1 MHSDERIEDLANEL
15 GIDSG
20 TSSNSADRMRK
31 VAEAVG
37 MNDFNSLHDVD
48 KLEEKLKEQ
57 AREKRTNED
66 LKRREDLRNNTGSVK
81 RNSGRNAYL
90 NKLNNKNYYK
100 NQSDELKNRLENA
113 KKERQMSNKRNA
125 DGTFSDKTREEKKE
139 DKKNLADAKKD
150 LRNNKINNMK
160 SKAFAATHPIEAQKM
175 KLKGAWK
182 KLPLKVKLIIIG
194 IGISFISSAIFI
206 VVLFAPLIQ
215 LGIVRSDTSGSSS
228 NSSLSNYTQTSSNIS
243 YWWPIGSSETRTE
256 NGVTYADGEP
266 VGYAVK
272 SEFGTRNDPYTGNK
286 ASHSGL
292 DIAPLSGDYGTVNV
306 IAAKSGTVIRVNND
320 PTCESNSLNESCNGS
335 GYGNYVEIEHQDGNT
350 TLYGHMHKNTITV
363 SVGDIVDQ
371 GQVIGKVGS
380 SGRSTGM
387 HLHFEVRENSIAV
400 NPLNYISENNER
412 PSATSNNVL
421 MGSDSKQTICLTLKD
436 NGYSNEAVAG
446 LMGNMEAESGFR
458 PNAVNELGCVGIVQ
472 WCFSLANEL
481 KTTYGDSWSNI
492 DSQLDFLLH
501 ELNNDFPS
509 VNSYLHGNHT
519 AEEHAYYFCMNFE
532 RPGASHCNNGKRQNF
547 AKNNYEYIKN
557 NCQ

>member
-1 MHSDERIEDLANEL
+1 MNNNQDNEEQTNNISENNSNIENNNIVVDDNNVIDEQKGNSNKKGMINLALRKMPLKWKIILITVIL
-15 GIDSG
+15 GILL
-20 TSSNSADRMRK
+20 SA
-31 VAEAVG
+31 V
-37 MNDFNSLHDVD
+37 F
-48 KLEEKLKEQ
+48 
-57 AREKRTNED
+57 
-66 LKRREDLRNNTGSVK
+66 
-81 RNSGRNAYL
+81 
-90 NKLNNKNYYK
+90 
-100 NQSDELKNRLENA
+100 
-113 KKERQMSNKRNA
+113 
-125 DGTFSDKTREEKKE
+125 
-139 DKKNLADAKKD
+139 
-150 LRNNKINNMK
+150 
-160 SKAFAATHPIEAQKM
+160 
-175 KLKGAWK
+175 
-182 KLPLKVKLIIIG
+182 IIIL
-194 IGISFISSAIFI
+194 I
-206 VVLFAPLIQ
+206 APLMELDIIEKIST
-215 LGIVRSDTSGSSS
+215 GNNR
-228 NSSLSNYTQTSSNIS
+228 SSLSNYSQTSSNIS

-266 VGYAVK
+266 VGYSIT
-272 SEFGTRNDPYTGNK
+272 SEFGIRNDPYAGNK

>member
-1 MHSDERIEDLANEL
+1 MNNNQDNEEQTNNISENNSNIENNNIVVDDNNVIDEQK
-15 GIDSG
+15 
-20 TSSNSADRMRK
+20 SNSNK
-31 VAEAVG
+31 KG
-37 MNDFNSLHDVD
+37 MV
-48 KLEEKLKEQ
+48 
-57 AREKRTNED
+57 
-66 LKRREDLRNNTGSVK
+66 
-81 RNSGRNAYL
+81 
-90 NKLNNKNYYK
+90 
-100 NQSDELKNRLENA
+100 
-113 KKERQMSNKRNA
+113 
-125 DGTFSDKTREEKKE
+125 
-139 DKKNLADAKKD
+139 NLA
-150 LRNNKINNMK
+150 LR
-160 SKAFAATHPIEAQKM
+160 KM
-175 KLKGAWK
+175 
-182 KLPLKVKLIIIG
+182 PLKWKIILITVILGVLLSAVFIIIL
-194 IGISFISSAIFI
+194 I
-206 VVLFAPLIQ
+206 APLMELDIIEKIST
-215 LGIVRSDTSGSSS
+215 GNNR
-228 NSSLSNYTQTSSNIS
+228 SSLSNYSQTSSNIS

-446 LMGNMEAESGFR
+446 LMGNMEAESQFR

>member
-1 MHSDERIEDLANEL
+1 MNNNQDNEEQANNISENNSNIENNNIVVDDNNVIDEQKSNSNKKGIINLALRKMPLKWKIILITVIL
-15 GIDSG
+15 GILL
-20 TSSNSADRMRK
+20 SA
-31 VAEAVG
+31 V
-37 MNDFNSLHDVD
+37 F
-48 KLEEKLKEQ
+48 
-57 AREKRTNED
+57 
-66 LKRREDLRNNTGSVK
+66 
-81 RNSGRNAYL
+81 
-90 NKLNNKNYYK
+90 
-100 NQSDELKNRLENA
+100 
-113 KKERQMSNKRNA
+113 
-125 DGTFSDKTREEKKE
+125 
-139 DKKNLADAKKD
+139 
-150 LRNNKINNMK
+150 
-160 SKAFAATHPIEAQKM
+160 
-175 KLKGAWK
+175 
-182 KLPLKVKLIIIG
+182 IIIL
-194 IGISFISSAIFI
+194 I
-206 VVLFAPLIQ
+206 APLMELDIIEKIST
-215 LGIVRSDTSGSSS
+215 GNNR
-228 NSSLSNYTQTSSNIS
+228 SSLSNYSQTSSNIS

-266 VGYAVK
+266 VGYVVT
-272 SEFGTRNDPYTGNK
+272 SEFGIRNDPYAGNK

>member
-1 MHSDERIEDLANEL
+1 MNNNQDNEEQTNNISENNSNIENNNIVVDDNNVIDEQKSNSNKKGIINLALKKMPLKWKIILIIVIL
-15 GIDSG
+15 GILL
-20 TSSNSADRMRK
+20 SA
-31 VAEAVG
+31 V
-37 MNDFNSLHDVD
+37 F
-48 KLEEKLKEQ
+48 
-57 AREKRTNED
+57 
-66 LKRREDLRNNTGSVK
+66 
-81 RNSGRNAYL
+81 
-90 NKLNNKNYYK
+90 
-100 NQSDELKNRLENA
+100 
-113 KKERQMSNKRNA
+113 
-125 DGTFSDKTREEKKE
+125 
-139 DKKNLADAKKD
+139 
-150 LRNNKINNMK
+150 
-160 SKAFAATHPIEAQKM
+160 
-175 KLKGAWK
+175 
-182 KLPLKVKLIIIG
+182 IIIL
-194 IGISFISSAIFI
+194 I
-206 VVLFAPLIQ
+206 APLMELDIIEKIST
-215 LGIVRSDTSGSSS
+215 GNNR
-228 NSSLSNYTQTSSNIS
+228 SSLSNYSQTSSNIS
-243 YWWPIGSSETRTE
+243 YWWPICSSETRTE

>member
-1 MHSDERIEDLANEL
+1 MNNNQDNEEQTNNISENNSNIENNNIVVDDNNVIDEQKSNSNKKGMVNLALRKMPLKWKIILITVIL
-15 GIDSG
+15 GILL
-20 TSSNSADRMRK
+20 SA
-31 VAEAVG
+31 V
-37 MNDFNSLHDVD
+37 F
-48 KLEEKLKEQ
+48 
-57 AREKRTNED
+57 
-66 LKRREDLRNNTGSVK
+66 
-81 RNSGRNAYL
+81 
-90 NKLNNKNYYK
+90 
-100 NQSDELKNRLENA
+100 
-113 KKERQMSNKRNA
+113 
-125 DGTFSDKTREEKKE
+125 
-139 DKKNLADAKKD
+139 
-150 LRNNKINNMK
+150 
-160 SKAFAATHPIEAQKM
+160 
-175 KLKGAWK
+175 
-182 KLPLKVKLIIIG
+182 IIIL
-194 IGISFISSAIFI
+194 I
-206 VVLFAPLIQ
+206 APLMELDIIEKIST
-215 LGIVRSDTSGSSS
+215 GNNR
-228 NSSLSNYTQTSSNIS
+228 SSLSNYSQTSSNIS

-458 PNAVNELGCVGIVQ
+458 PNTVNELGCVGIVQ

>member
-1 MHSDERIEDLANEL
+1 MNNNQDNEEQANNISENNSNIENNNIVVDDNNVIDEQKSNSNKKGIINLALRKMPLKWKIILITVIL
-15 GIDSG
+15 GILL
-20 TSSNSADRMRK
+20 SA
-31 VAEAVG
+31 V
-37 MNDFNSLHDVD
+37 F
-48 KLEEKLKEQ
+48 
-57 AREKRTNED
+57 
-66 LKRREDLRNNTGSVK
+66 
-81 RNSGRNAYL
+81 
-90 NKLNNKNYYK
+90 
-100 NQSDELKNRLENA
+100 
-113 KKERQMSNKRNA
+113 
-125 DGTFSDKTREEKKE
+125 
-139 DKKNLADAKKD
+139 
-150 LRNNKINNMK
+150 
-160 SKAFAATHPIEAQKM
+160 
-175 KLKGAWK
+175 
-182 KLPLKVKLIIIG
+182 IIIL
-194 IGISFISSAIFI
+194 I
-206 VVLFAPLIQ
+206 APLMELDIIEKIST
-215 LGIVRSDTSGSSS
+215 GNNR
-228 NSSLSNYTQTSSNIS
+228 SSLSNYSQTSSNIS

-266 VGYAVK
+266 VGYVVT
-272 SEFGTRNDPYTGNK
+272 SEFGIRNDPYAGNK

-292 DIAPLSGDYGTVNV
+292 DIAPLSGDYGTINV

>member
-1 MHSDERIEDLANEL
+1 MNNNQDNEEQANNISENNSNIENNNIVVDDNNVIDEQKSNSNKKGIINLALRKMPLKWKIILITVIL
-15 GIDSG
+15 GILL
-20 TSSNSADRMRK
+20 SA
-31 VAEAVG
+31 V
-37 MNDFNSLHDVD
+37 F
-48 KLEEKLKEQ
+48 
-57 AREKRTNED
+57 
-66 LKRREDLRNNTGSVK
+66 
-81 RNSGRNAYL
+81 
-90 NKLNNKNYYK
+90 
-100 NQSDELKNRLENA
+100 
-113 KKERQMSNKRNA
+113 
-125 DGTFSDKTREEKKE
+125 
-139 DKKNLADAKKD
+139 
-150 LRNNKINNMK
+150 
-160 SKAFAATHPIEAQKM
+160 
-175 KLKGAWK
+175 
-182 KLPLKVKLIIIG
+182 IIIL
-194 IGISFISSAIFI
+194 I
-206 VVLFAPLIQ
+206 APLMELDIIEKIST
-215 LGIVRSDTSGSSS
+215 GNNR
-228 NSSLSNYTQTSSNIS
+228 SSLSNYSQTSSNIS

-266 VGYAVK
+266 VGYVVT
-272 SEFGTRNDPYTGNK
+272 SEFGIRNDPYAGNK

-519 AEEHAYYFCMNFE
+519 FEEHTYYFCMNFE
-532 RPGASHCNNGKRQNF
+532 RPGVAHCTDGVRRNF

>member
-1 MHSDERIEDLANEL
+1 MNNNQDNEEQANNISENNSNIENNNIVVDDNNVIDEQKSNSNKKGIINLALRKMPLKWKIILITVIL
-15 GIDSG
+15 GILL
-20 TSSNSADRMRK
+20 SA
-31 VAEAVG
+31 V
-37 MNDFNSLHDVD
+37 F
-48 KLEEKLKEQ
+48 
-57 AREKRTNED
+57 
-66 LKRREDLRNNTGSVK
+66 
-81 RNSGRNAYL
+81 
-90 NKLNNKNYYK
+90 
-100 NQSDELKNRLENA
+100 
-113 KKERQMSNKRNA
+113 
-125 DGTFSDKTREEKKE
+125 
-139 DKKNLADAKKD
+139 
-150 LRNNKINNMK
+150 
-160 SKAFAATHPIEAQKM
+160 
-175 KLKGAWK
+175 
-182 KLPLKVKLIIIG
+182 IIIL
-194 IGISFISSAIFI
+194 I
-206 VVLFAPLIQ
+206 APLMELDIIEKIST
-215 LGIVRSDTSGSSS
+215 GNNR
-228 NSSLSNYTQTSSNIS
+228 SSLSNYSQTSSNIS

-266 VGYAVK
+266 VGYVIT
-272 SEFGTRNDPYTGNK
+272 SEFGIRNDPYAGNK

-519 AEEHAYYFCMNFE
+519 FEEHTYYFCMNFE
-532 RPGASHCNNGKRQNF
+532 RPGVAHCTDGVRRNF

>member
-1 MHSDERIEDLANEL
+1 MNNNQDNEEQTNNISENNSNIENNNIVVDDNNVIDEQKSNSNKKGMVNLALRKMPLKWKIILIIVIL
-15 GIDSG
+15 GILL
-20 TSSNSADRMRK
+20 SA
-31 VAEAVG
+31 V
-37 MNDFNSLHDVD
+37 F
-48 KLEEKLKEQ
+48 
-57 AREKRTNED
+57 
-66 LKRREDLRNNTGSVK
+66 
-81 RNSGRNAYL
+81 
-90 NKLNNKNYYK
+90 
-100 NQSDELKNRLENA
+100 
-113 KKERQMSNKRNA
+113 
-125 DGTFSDKTREEKKE
+125 
-139 DKKNLADAKKD
+139 
-150 LRNNKINNMK
+150 
-160 SKAFAATHPIEAQKM
+160 
-175 KLKGAWK
+175 
-182 KLPLKVKLIIIG
+182 IIIL
-194 IGISFISSAIFI
+194 I
-206 VVLFAPLIQ
+206 APLMELDIIEKIST
-215 LGIVRSDTSGSSS
+215 GNNR
-228 NSSLSNYTQTSSNIS
+228 SSLSNYSQTSSNIS

-266 VGYAVK
+266 VGYVVT
-272 SEFGTRNDPYTGNK
+272 SEFGIRNDPYAGNK

>member
-1 MHSDERIEDLANEL
+1 MNNNQDNEELVENRLNKVGNASKTAGTVTSTAGKTARLAGTAGKYGGKAVNYAGKGISKAGNGMLNAGKSLSSTGYGAIAGVPLAALGAATTAAGKTAEIAGKATEKVGETVDESGKA
-15 GIDSG
+15 IDTAG
-20 TSSNSADRMRK
+20 KKMRK
-31 VAEAVG
+31 
-37 MNDFNSLHDVD
+37 F
-48 KLEEKLKEQ
+48 
-57 AREKRTNED
+57 
-66 LKRREDLRNNTGSVK
+66 GS
-81 RNSGRNAYL
+81 
-90 NKLNNKNYYK
+90 
-100 NQSDELKNRLENA
+100 DT
-113 KKERQMSNKRNA
+113 KK
-125 DGTFSDKTREEKKE
+125 GV
-139 DKKNLADAKKD
+139 KNLKDRKDEFKIGNLSPKK
-150 LRNNKINNMK
+150 
-160 SKAFAATHPIEAQKM
+160 
-175 KLKGAWK
+175 K
-182 KLPLKVKLIIIG
+182 KLTIILVLIG
-194 IGISFISSAIFI
+194 ICICLMSSAIFI
-206 VVLFAPLIQ
+206 VVLFTPLIQ

-228 NSSLSNYTQTSSNIS
+228 NSSLSNYSQTSSNIS

-266 VGYAVK
+266 VGYSIT
-272 SEFGTRNDPYTGNK
+272 SEFGIRNDPYAGNK

-400 NPLNYISENNER
+400 DPLNYISENNER

-436 NGYSNEAVAG
+436 NGYSDEAVAG

>member
-1 MHSDERIEDLANEL
+1 MNNNQDNEEQTNNISENNSNIENNNIVVDDNNVIDEQKSNSNKKGIINLALKKMPLKWKIILIIVIL
-15 GIDSG
+15 GILL
-20 TSSNSADRMRK
+20 SA
-31 VAEAVG
+31 V
-37 MNDFNSLHDVD
+37 F
-48 KLEEKLKEQ
+48 
-57 AREKRTNED
+57 
-66 LKRREDLRNNTGSVK
+66 
-81 RNSGRNAYL
+81 
-90 NKLNNKNYYK
+90 
-100 NQSDELKNRLENA
+100 
-113 KKERQMSNKRNA
+113 
-125 DGTFSDKTREEKKE
+125 
-139 DKKNLADAKKD
+139 
-150 LRNNKINNMK
+150 
-160 SKAFAATHPIEAQKM
+160 
-175 KLKGAWK
+175 
-182 KLPLKVKLIIIG
+182 IIIL
-194 IGISFISSAIFI
+194 I
-206 VVLFAPLIQ
+206 APLMELDIIEKIST
-215 LGIVRSDTSGSSS
+215 GNNR
-228 NSSLSNYTQTSSNIS
+228 SSLSNYSQTSSNIS

-380 SGRSTGM
+380 SVRSTGM

-557 NCQ
+557 NRQ

>member
-1 MHSDERIEDLANEL
+1 MNNNQDNEEQTNNISENNSNIENNNIVVDDNNVIDEQKSNSNKKGMVNLALRKMPLKWKIILITVIL
-15 GIDSG
+15 GILL
-20 TSSNSADRMRK
+20 SA
-31 VAEAVG
+31 V
-37 MNDFNSLHDVD
+37 F
-48 KLEEKLKEQ
+48 
-57 AREKRTNED
+57 
-66 LKRREDLRNNTGSVK
+66 
-81 RNSGRNAYL
+81 
-90 NKLNNKNYYK
+90 
-100 NQSDELKNRLENA
+100 
-113 KKERQMSNKRNA
+113 
-125 DGTFSDKTREEKKE
+125 
-139 DKKNLADAKKD
+139 
-150 LRNNKINNMK
+150 
-160 SKAFAATHPIEAQKM
+160 
-175 KLKGAWK
+175 
-182 KLPLKVKLIIIG
+182 IIIL
-194 IGISFISSAIFI
+194 I
-206 VVLFAPLIQ
+206 APLMELDIIEKIST
-215 LGIVRSDTSGSSS
+215 GNNR
-228 NSSLSNYTQTSSNIS
+228 SSLSNYSQTSSNIS

-387 HLHFEVRENSIAV
+387 HLHFEMRENSIAV

>member
-1 MHSDERIEDLANEL
+1 MNNNQDNEEQTNNISENNSNIENNNIVVDDNNVIDEQKSNSNKKGIINLALRKMPLKWKIILITVIL
-15 GIDSG
+15 GILL
-20 TSSNSADRMRK
+20 SA
-31 VAEAVG
+31 V
-37 MNDFNSLHDVD
+37 F
-48 KLEEKLKEQ
+48 
-57 AREKRTNED
+57 
-66 LKRREDLRNNTGSVK
+66 
-81 RNSGRNAYL
+81 
-90 NKLNNKNYYK
+90 
-100 NQSDELKNRLENA
+100 
-113 KKERQMSNKRNA
+113 
-125 DGTFSDKTREEKKE
+125 
-139 DKKNLADAKKD
+139 
-150 LRNNKINNMK
+150 
-160 SKAFAATHPIEAQKM
+160 
-175 KLKGAWK
+175 
-182 KLPLKVKLIIIG
+182 IIIL
-194 IGISFISSAIFI
+194 I
-206 VVLFAPLIQ
+206 APLMELDIIEKIST
-215 LGIVRSDTSGSSS
+215 GNNR
-228 NSSLSNYTQTSSNIS
+228 SSLSNYSQTSSNIS

-266 VGYAVK
+266 VGYVVT
-272 SEFGTRNDPYTGNK
+272 SEFGIRNDPYAGNK

-436 NGYSNEAVAG
+436 NGYSDEAVAG

>member
-1 MHSDERIEDLANEL
+1 MNNNQDNEEQTNNISENNSNIENNNIVVDDNNVIDEQKSNSNKKGIINLALKKMPLKWKIILIIVIL
-15 GIDSG
+15 GILL
-20 TSSNSADRMRK
+20 SA
-31 VAEAVG
+31 V
-37 MNDFNSLHDVD
+37 F
-48 KLEEKLKEQ
+48 
-57 AREKRTNED
+57 
-66 LKRREDLRNNTGSVK
+66 
-81 RNSGRNAYL
+81 
-90 NKLNNKNYYK
+90 
-100 NQSDELKNRLENA
+100 
-113 KKERQMSNKRNA
+113 
-125 DGTFSDKTREEKKE
+125 
-139 DKKNLADAKKD
+139 
-150 LRNNKINNMK
+150 
-160 SKAFAATHPIEAQKM
+160 
-175 KLKGAWK
+175 
-182 KLPLKVKLIIIG
+182 IIIL
-194 IGISFISSAIFI
+194 I
-206 VVLFAPLIQ
+206 APLMELDIIEKIST
-215 LGIVRSDTSGSSS
+215 GNNR
-228 NSSLSNYTQTSSNIS
+228 SSLSNYSQTSSNIS

>member
-1 MHSDERIEDLANEL
+1 M
-15 GIDSG
+15 
-20 TSSNSADRMRK
+20 
-31 VAEAVG
+31 
-37 MNDFNSLHDVD
+37 
-48 KLEEKLKEQ
+48 
-57 AREKRTNED
+57 
-66 LKRREDLRNNTGSVK
+66 
-81 RNSGRNAYL
+81 
-90 NKLNNKNYYK
+90 
-100 NQSDELKNRLENA
+100 
-113 KKERQMSNKRNA
+113 
-125 DGTFSDKTREEKKE
+125 
-139 DKKNLADAKKD
+139 
-150 LRNNKINNMK
+150 
-160 SKAFAATHPIEAQKM
+160 
-175 KLKGAWK
+175 
-182 KLPLKVKLIIIG
+182 
-194 IGISFISSAIFI
+194 
-206 VVLFAPLIQ
+206 
-215 LGIVRSDTSGSSS
+215 
-228 NSSLSNYTQTSSNIS
+228 
-243 YWWPIGSSETRTE
+243 
-256 NGVTYADGEP
+256 
-266 VGYAVK
+266 
-272 SEFGTRNDPYTGNK
+272 
-286 ASHSGL
+286 
-292 DIAPLSGDYGTVNV
+292 
-306 IAAKSGTVIRVNND
+306 
-320 PTCESNSLNESCNGS
+320 
-335 GYGNYVEIEHQDGNT
+335 EIEHQDGNT

-446 LMGNMEAESGFR
+446 LMGNMEAESQFR

-519 AEEHAYYFCMNFE
+519 FEEHTYYFCMNFE
-532 RPGASHCNNGKRQNF
+532 RPGVAHCTDGVRRNF

>member
-1 MHSDERIEDLANEL
+1 MNNNQDNEEQTNNISENNSNIENNNIVVDDNNVIDEQKGNSNKKGMINLALRKMPLKWKIILITVIL
-15 GIDSG
+15 GILL
-20 TSSNSADRMRK
+20 SA
-31 VAEAVG
+31 V
-37 MNDFNSLHDVD
+37 F
-48 KLEEKLKEQ
+48 
-57 AREKRTNED
+57 
-66 LKRREDLRNNTGSVK
+66 
-81 RNSGRNAYL
+81 
-90 NKLNNKNYYK
+90 
-100 NQSDELKNRLENA
+100 
-113 KKERQMSNKRNA
+113 
-125 DGTFSDKTREEKKE
+125 
-139 DKKNLADAKKD
+139 
-150 LRNNKINNMK
+150 
-160 SKAFAATHPIEAQKM
+160 
-175 KLKGAWK
+175 
-182 KLPLKVKLIIIG
+182 IIIL
-194 IGISFISSAIFI
+194 I
-206 VVLFAPLIQ
+206 APLMELDIIEKIST
-215 LGIVRSDTSGSSS
+215 GNNR
-228 NSSLSNYTQTSSNIS
+228 SSLSNYSQTSSNIS

-266 VGYAVK
+266 VGYSIT
-272 SEFGTRNDPYTGNK
+272 SEFGIRNDPYAGNK

-436 NGYSNEAVAG
+436 NGYSDEAVAG

>member
-1 MHSDERIEDLANEL
+1 MNNNQDNEEQTNNISENNSNIENNNIVVDDNNVIDEQKSNSNKKGMVNLALRKMPLKWKIILITVIL
-15 GIDSG
+15 GILL
-20 TSSNSADRMRK
+20 SA
-31 VAEAVG
+31 V
-37 MNDFNSLHDVD
+37 F
-48 KLEEKLKEQ
+48 
-57 AREKRTNED
+57 
-66 LKRREDLRNNTGSVK
+66 
-81 RNSGRNAYL
+81 
-90 NKLNNKNYYK
+90 
-100 NQSDELKNRLENA
+100 
-113 KKERQMSNKRNA
+113 
-125 DGTFSDKTREEKKE
+125 
-139 DKKNLADAKKD
+139 
-150 LRNNKINNMK
+150 
-160 SKAFAATHPIEAQKM
+160 
-175 KLKGAWK
+175 
-182 KLPLKVKLIIIG
+182 IIIL
-194 IGISFISSAIFI
+194 I
-206 VVLFAPLIQ
+206 APLMELDIIEKIST
-215 LGIVRSDTSGSSS
+215 GNNR
-228 NSSLSNYTQTSSNIS
+228 SSLSNYSQTSSNIS

>member
-1 MHSDERIEDLANEL
+1 MNNNQDNEEQTNNISENNSNIENNNIVVDDNNVIDEQKSNSNKKGIINLALRKMPLKWKIILITVIL
-15 GIDSG
+15 GILL
-20 TSSNSADRMRK
+20 SA
-31 VAEAVG
+31 V
-37 MNDFNSLHDVD
+37 F
-48 KLEEKLKEQ
+48 
-57 AREKRTNED
+57 
-66 LKRREDLRNNTGSVK
+66 
-81 RNSGRNAYL
+81 
-90 NKLNNKNYYK
+90 
-100 NQSDELKNRLENA
+100 
-113 KKERQMSNKRNA
+113 
-125 DGTFSDKTREEKKE
+125 
-139 DKKNLADAKKD
+139 
-150 LRNNKINNMK
+150 
-160 SKAFAATHPIEAQKM
+160 
-175 KLKGAWK
+175 
-182 KLPLKVKLIIIG
+182 IIIL
-194 IGISFISSAIFI
+194 I
-206 VVLFAPLIQ
+206 APLMELDIIEKIST
-215 LGIVRSDTSGSSS
+215 GNNR
-228 NSSLSNYTQTSSNIS
+228 SSLSNYSQTSSNIS

-266 VGYAVK
+266 VGYVVT
-272 SEFGTRNDPYTGNK
+272 SEFGIRNDPYAGNK

-446 LMGNMEAESGFR
+446 LMGNMEAESQFR

-519 AEEHAYYFCMNFE
+519 FEEHTYYFCMNFE
-532 RPGASHCNNGKRQNF
+532 RPGVAHCTDGVRRNF

>member
-1 MHSDERIEDLANEL
+1 MNNNQDNEEQTNNISENNSNIENNNIVVDDNNVIDEQKSNSNKKGIINLALRKMPLKWKIILITVIL
-15 GIDSG
+15 GILL
-20 TSSNSADRMRK
+20 SA
-31 VAEAVG
+31 V
-37 MNDFNSLHDVD
+37 F
-48 KLEEKLKEQ
+48 
-57 AREKRTNED
+57 
-66 LKRREDLRNNTGSVK
+66 
-81 RNSGRNAYL
+81 
-90 NKLNNKNYYK
+90 
-100 NQSDELKNRLENA
+100 
-113 KKERQMSNKRNA
+113 
-125 DGTFSDKTREEKKE
+125 
-139 DKKNLADAKKD
+139 
-150 LRNNKINNMK
+150 
-160 SKAFAATHPIEAQKM
+160 
-175 KLKGAWK
+175 
-182 KLPLKVKLIIIG
+182 IIIL
-194 IGISFISSAIFI
+194 I
-206 VVLFAPLIQ
+206 APLMELDIIEKIST
-215 LGIVRSDTSGSSS
+215 GNNR
-228 NSSLSNYTQTSSNIS
+228 SSLSNYSQTSSNIS

-266 VGYAVK
+266 VGYVVT
-272 SEFGTRNDPYTGNK
+272 SEFGIRNDPYAGNK

-436 NGYSNEAVAG
+436 NGYSDEAVAG

-519 AEEHAYYFCMNFE
+519 FEEHAYYFCMNFE
-532 RPGASHCNNGKRQNF
+532 RPGVAHCTDGVRRNF

>member
-1 MHSDERIEDLANEL
+1 MNNNQDNEEQTNNISENNSNIENNNIVVDDNNVIDEQKSNSNKKGIINLALRKMPLKWKIILITVIL
-15 GIDSG
+15 GILL
-20 TSSNSADRMRK
+20 SA
-31 VAEAVG
+31 V
-37 MNDFNSLHDVD
+37 F
-48 KLEEKLKEQ
+48 
-57 AREKRTNED
+57 
-66 LKRREDLRNNTGSVK
+66 
-81 RNSGRNAYL
+81 
-90 NKLNNKNYYK
+90 
-100 NQSDELKNRLENA
+100 
-113 KKERQMSNKRNA
+113 
-125 DGTFSDKTREEKKE
+125 
-139 DKKNLADAKKD
+139 
-150 LRNNKINNMK
+150 
-160 SKAFAATHPIEAQKM
+160 
-175 KLKGAWK
+175 
-182 KLPLKVKLIIIG
+182 IIIL
-194 IGISFISSAIFI
+194 I
-206 VVLFAPLIQ
+206 APLMELDIIEKIST
-215 LGIVRSDTSGSSS
+215 GNNR
-228 NSSLSNYTQTSSNIS
+228 SSLSNYSQTSSNIS

>member
-1 MHSDERIEDLANEL
+1 MNNNQDNEEQTNNISENNSNIENNNIVVDDNNVIDEQKGNSNKKGMINLALRKMPLKWKIILITVIL
-15 GIDSG
+15 GILL
-20 TSSNSADRMRK
+20 SA
-31 VAEAVG
+31 V
-37 MNDFNSLHDVD
+37 F
-48 KLEEKLKEQ
+48 
-57 AREKRTNED
+57 
-66 LKRREDLRNNTGSVK
+66 
-81 RNSGRNAYL
+81 
-90 NKLNNKNYYK
+90 
-100 NQSDELKNRLENA
+100 
-113 KKERQMSNKRNA
+113 
-125 DGTFSDKTREEKKE
+125 
-139 DKKNLADAKKD
+139 
-150 LRNNKINNMK
+150 
-160 SKAFAATHPIEAQKM
+160 
-175 KLKGAWK
+175 
-182 KLPLKVKLIIIG
+182 IIIL
-194 IGISFISSAIFI
+194 
-206 VVLFAPLIQ
+206 VAPLMELDIIEKIST
-215 LGIVRSDTSGSSS
+215 GNNR
-228 NSSLSNYTQTSSNIS
+228 SSLSNYSQTSSNIS

-400 NPLNYISENNER
+400 DPLNYISENNER

-436 NGYSNEAVAG
+436 NGYSDEAVAG

>member
-1 MHSDERIEDLANEL
+1 MNNNQDNEEQTNNISENNSNIENNNIVVDDNNVIDEQKSNSNKKGMVNLALRKMPLKWKIILITVIL
-15 GIDSG
+15 GILL
-20 TSSNSADRMRK
+20 SA
-31 VAEAVG
+31 V
-37 MNDFNSLHDVD
+37 F
-48 KLEEKLKEQ
+48 
-57 AREKRTNED
+57 
-66 LKRREDLRNNTGSVK
+66 
-81 RNSGRNAYL
+81 
-90 NKLNNKNYYK
+90 
-100 NQSDELKNRLENA
+100 
-113 KKERQMSNKRNA
+113 
-125 DGTFSDKTREEKKE
+125 
-139 DKKNLADAKKD
+139 
-150 LRNNKINNMK
+150 
-160 SKAFAATHPIEAQKM
+160 
-175 KLKGAWK
+175 
-182 KLPLKVKLIIIG
+182 IIIL
-194 IGISFISSAIFI
+194 I
-206 VVLFAPLIQ
+206 APLMELDIIEKIST
-215 LGIVRSDTSGSSS
+215 GNNR
-228 NSSLSNYTQTSSNIS
+228 SSLSNYSQTSSNIS

-266 VGYAVK
+266 VGYVVT
-272 SEFGTRNDPYTGNK
+272 SEFGIRNDPYAGNK

>member
-1 MHSDERIEDLANEL
+1 MNNNQDNEEQTNNISENNSNIENNNIVVDDNNVIDEQKSNSNKKGIINLALKKMPLKWKIILIIVIL
-15 GIDSG
+15 GILL
-20 TSSNSADRMRK
+20 SA
-31 VAEAVG
+31 V
-37 MNDFNSLHDVD
+37 F
-48 KLEEKLKEQ
+48 
-57 AREKRTNED
+57 
-66 LKRREDLRNNTGSVK
+66 
-81 RNSGRNAYL
+81 
-90 NKLNNKNYYK
+90 
-100 NQSDELKNRLENA
+100 
-113 KKERQMSNKRNA
+113 
-125 DGTFSDKTREEKKE
+125 
-139 DKKNLADAKKD
+139 
-150 LRNNKINNMK
+150 
-160 SKAFAATHPIEAQKM
+160 
-175 KLKGAWK
+175 
-182 KLPLKVKLIIIG
+182 IIIL
-194 IGISFISSAIFI
+194 I
-206 VVLFAPLIQ
+206 APLMELDIIEKIST
-215 LGIVRSDTSGSSS
+215 GNNR
-228 NSSLSNYTQTSSNIS
+228 SSLSNYSQTSSNIS

-400 NPLNYISENNER
+400 NPLNYISESNER

>member
-1 MHSDERIEDLANEL
+1 MNNNQDNEEQTNNISENNSNIENNNIVVDDNNVIDEQKSNSNKKGMVNLALRKMPLKWKIILITVIL
-15 GIDSG
+15 GILL
-20 TSSNSADRMRK
+20 SA
-31 VAEAVG
+31 V
-37 MNDFNSLHDVD
+37 F
-48 KLEEKLKEQ
+48 
-57 AREKRTNED
+57 
-66 LKRREDLRNNTGSVK
+66 
-81 RNSGRNAYL
+81 
-90 NKLNNKNYYK
+90 
-100 NQSDELKNRLENA
+100 
-113 KKERQMSNKRNA
+113 
-125 DGTFSDKTREEKKE
+125 
-139 DKKNLADAKKD
+139 
-150 LRNNKINNMK
+150 
-160 SKAFAATHPIEAQKM
+160 
-175 KLKGAWK
+175 
-182 KLPLKVKLIIIG
+182 IIIL
-194 IGISFISSAIFI
+194 I
-206 VVLFAPLIQ
+206 APLMELDIIEKIST
-215 LGIVRSDTSGSSS
+215 GNNR
-228 NSSLSNYTQTSSNIS
+228 SSLSNYSQTSSNIS

-436 NGYSNEAVAG
+436 NGYSDEAVAG

>member
-1 MHSDERIEDLANEL
+1 MNNNQDNEEQTNNISENNSNIENNNIVVDDNNVIDEQKSNSNKKGIINLALRKMPLKWKIILITVIL
-15 GIDSG
+15 GILL
-20 TSSNSADRMRK
+20 SA
-31 VAEAVG
+31 V
-37 MNDFNSLHDVD
+37 F
-48 KLEEKLKEQ
+48 
-57 AREKRTNED
+57 
-66 LKRREDLRNNTGSVK
+66 
-81 RNSGRNAYL
+81 
-90 NKLNNKNYYK
+90 
-100 NQSDELKNRLENA
+100 
-113 KKERQMSNKRNA
+113 
-125 DGTFSDKTREEKKE
+125 
-139 DKKNLADAKKD
+139 
-150 LRNNKINNMK
+150 
-160 SKAFAATHPIEAQKM
+160 
-175 KLKGAWK
+175 
-182 KLPLKVKLIIIG
+182 IIIL
-194 IGISFISSAIFI
+194 I
-206 VVLFAPLIQ
+206 APLMELDIIEKIST
-215 LGIVRSDTSGSSS
+215 GNNR
-228 NSSLSNYTQTSSNIS
+228 SSLSNYSQTSSNIS

-436 NGYSNEAVAG
+436 NGYSDEAVAG

>member
-1 MHSDERIEDLANEL
+1 MNNNQDNEEQANNISENNSNIENNNIVVDDNNVIDEQKSNSNKKGIINLALRKMPLKWKIILITVIL
-15 GIDSG
+15 GILL
-20 TSSNSADRMRK
+20 SA
-31 VAEAVG
+31 V
-37 MNDFNSLHDVD
+37 F
-48 KLEEKLKEQ
+48 
-57 AREKRTNED
+57 
-66 LKRREDLRNNTGSVK
+66 
-81 RNSGRNAYL
+81 
-90 NKLNNKNYYK
+90 
-100 NQSDELKNRLENA
+100 
-113 KKERQMSNKRNA
+113 
-125 DGTFSDKTREEKKE
+125 
-139 DKKNLADAKKD
+139 
-150 LRNNKINNMK
+150 
-160 SKAFAATHPIEAQKM
+160 
-175 KLKGAWK
+175 
-182 KLPLKVKLIIIG
+182 IIIL
-194 IGISFISSAIFI
+194 I
-206 VVLFAPLIQ
+206 APLMELDIIEKIST
-215 LGIVRSDTSGSSS
+215 GNNR
-228 NSSLSNYTQTSSNIS
+228 SSLSNYSQTSSNIS

-266 VGYAVK
+266 VGYVVT
-272 SEFGTRNDPYTGNK
+272 SEFGIRNDPYAGNK

-436 NGYSNEAVAG
+436 NGYSDEAVAG

>member
-1 MHSDERIEDLANEL
+1 MNNNQDNEEQANNISENNSNIENNNIVVDDNNVIDEQKSNSNKKGIINLALRKMPLKWKIILITVIL
-15 GIDSG
+15 GILL
-20 TSSNSADRMRK
+20 SA
-31 VAEAVG
+31 V
-37 MNDFNSLHDVD
+37 F
-48 KLEEKLKEQ
+48 
-57 AREKRTNED
+57 
-66 LKRREDLRNNTGSVK
+66 
-81 RNSGRNAYL
+81 
-90 NKLNNKNYYK
+90 
-100 NQSDELKNRLENA
+100 
-113 KKERQMSNKRNA
+113 
-125 DGTFSDKTREEKKE
+125 
-139 DKKNLADAKKD
+139 
-150 LRNNKINNMK
+150 
-160 SKAFAATHPIEAQKM
+160 
-175 KLKGAWK
+175 
-182 KLPLKVKLIIIG
+182 IIIL
-194 IGISFISSAIFI
+194 I
-206 VVLFAPLIQ
+206 APLMELDIIEKIST
-215 LGIVRSDTSGSSS
+215 GNNR
-228 NSSLSNYTQTSSNIS
+228 SSLSNYSQTSSNIS

>member
-1 MHSDERIEDLANEL
+1 MNNNQDNEEQTNNISENNSNIENNNIVVDDNNVIDEQK
-15 GIDSG
+15 
-20 TSSNSADRMRK
+20 SNSNK
-31 VAEAVG
+31 KG
-37 MNDFNSLHDVD
+37 MV
-48 KLEEKLKEQ
+48 
-57 AREKRTNED
+57 
-66 LKRREDLRNNTGSVK
+66 
-81 RNSGRNAYL
+81 
-90 NKLNNKNYYK
+90 
-100 NQSDELKNRLENA
+100 
-113 KKERQMSNKRNA
+113 
-125 DGTFSDKTREEKKE
+125 
-139 DKKNLADAKKD
+139 NLA
-150 LRNNKINNMK
+150 LR
-160 SKAFAATHPIEAQKM
+160 KM
-175 KLKGAWK
+175 
-182 KLPLKVKLIIIG
+182 PLKWKIILITVILGVLLSAVFIIIL
-194 IGISFISSAIFI
+194 I
-206 VVLFAPLIQ
+206 APLMELDIIEKIST
-215 LGIVRSDTSGSSS
+215 GNNR
-228 NSSLSNYTQTSSNIS
+228 SSLSNYSQTSSNIS

-458 PNAVNELGCVGIVQ
+458 PNTVNELGCVGIVQ

>member
-1 MHSDERIEDLANEL
+1 MNNNQDNEEQTNNISENNSNIENNNIVVDDNNVIDEQK
-15 GIDSG
+15 
-20 TSSNSADRMRK
+20 SNSNK
-31 VAEAVG
+31 KG
-37 MNDFNSLHDVD
+37 MV
-48 KLEEKLKEQ
+48 
-57 AREKRTNED
+57 
-66 LKRREDLRNNTGSVK
+66 
-81 RNSGRNAYL
+81 
-90 NKLNNKNYYK
+90 
-100 NQSDELKNRLENA
+100 
-113 KKERQMSNKRNA
+113 
-125 DGTFSDKTREEKKE
+125 
-139 DKKNLADAKKD
+139 NLA
-150 LRNNKINNMK
+150 LR
-160 SKAFAATHPIEAQKM
+160 KM
-175 KLKGAWK
+175 
-182 KLPLKVKLIIIG
+182 PLKWKIILITVILGVLLSAVFIIIL
-194 IGISFISSAIFI
+194 I
-206 VVLFAPLIQ
+206 APLMELDIIEKIST
-215 LGIVRSDTSGSSS
+215 GNNR
-228 NSSLSNYTQTSSNIS
+228 SSLSNYSQTSSNIS

-400 NPLNYISENNER
+400 DPLNYISENNER

-436 NGYSNEAVAG
+436 NGYSDEAVAG

>member
-1 MHSDERIEDLANEL
+1 MNNNQDNEEQTNNISENNSNIENNNIVVDDNNVIDEQKSNSNKKGMVNLALRKMPLKWKIILIIVIL
-15 GIDSG
+15 GILL
-20 TSSNSADRMRK
+20 SA
-31 VAEAVG
+31 V
-37 MNDFNSLHDVD
+37 F
-48 KLEEKLKEQ
+48 
-57 AREKRTNED
+57 
-66 LKRREDLRNNTGSVK
+66 
-81 RNSGRNAYL
+81 
-90 NKLNNKNYYK
+90 
-100 NQSDELKNRLENA
+100 
-113 KKERQMSNKRNA
+113 
-125 DGTFSDKTREEKKE
+125 
-139 DKKNLADAKKD
+139 
-150 LRNNKINNMK
+150 
-160 SKAFAATHPIEAQKM
+160 
-175 KLKGAWK
+175 
-182 KLPLKVKLIIIG
+182 IIIL
-194 IGISFISSAIFI
+194 I
-206 VVLFAPLIQ
+206 APLMELDIIEKIST
-215 LGIVRSDTSGSSS
+215 GNNR
-228 NSSLSNYTQTSSNIS
+228 SSLSNYSQTSSNIS

-266 VGYAVK
+266 VGYVVT
-272 SEFGTRNDPYTGNK
+272 SEFGIRNDPYAGNK

-458 PNAVNELGCVGIVQ
+458 PNTVNELGCVGIVQ

>member
-1 MHSDERIEDLANEL
+1 MNNNQDNEEQANNISENNSNIENNNIVVDDNNVIDEQK
-15 GIDSG
+15 
-20 TSSNSADRMRK
+20 SNSNK
-31 VAEAVG
+31 KG
-37 MNDFNSLHDVD
+37 MV
-48 KLEEKLKEQ
+48 
-57 AREKRTNED
+57 
-66 LKRREDLRNNTGSVK
+66 
-81 RNSGRNAYL
+81 
-90 NKLNNKNYYK
+90 
-100 NQSDELKNRLENA
+100 
-113 KKERQMSNKRNA
+113 
-125 DGTFSDKTREEKKE
+125 
-139 DKKNLADAKKD
+139 NLA
-150 LRNNKINNMK
+150 LR
-160 SKAFAATHPIEAQKM
+160 KM
-175 KLKGAWK
+175 
-182 KLPLKVKLIIIG
+182 PLKWKIILITVILGVLLSAVFIIIL
-194 IGISFISSAIFI
+194 I
-206 VVLFAPLIQ
+206 APLMELDIIEKIST
-215 LGIVRSDTSGSSS
+215 GNNR
-228 NSSLSNYTQTSSNIS
+228 SSLSNYSQTSSNIS

>member
-1 MHSDERIEDLANEL
+1 MNNNQDNEEQTNNNLNIENNNIVVDDNDVIDEPKDN
-15 GIDSG
+15 
-20 TSSNSADRMRK
+20 SN
-31 VAEAVG
+31 
-37 MNDFNSLHDVD
+37 
-48 KLEEKLKEQ
+48 
-57 AREKRTNED
+57 
-66 LKRREDLRNNTGSVK
+66 
-81 RNSGRNAYL
+81 
-90 NKLNNKNYYK
+90 
-100 NQSDELKNRLENA
+100 
-113 KKERQMSNKRNA
+113 KKEMVKLA
-125 DGTFSDKTREEKKE
+125 LKK
-139 DKKNLADAKKD
+139 
-150 LRNNKINNMK
+150 M
-160 SKAFAATHPIEAQKM
+160 
-175 KLKGAWK
+175 
-182 KLPLKVKLIIIG
+182 PLKWKIILITIIIG
-194 IGISFISSAIFI
+194 ILLSAVFIII
-206 VVLFAPLIQ
+206 LVAPLMELDI
-215 LGIVRSDTSGSSS
+215 IKKTSTG
-228 NSSLSNYTQTSSNIS
+228 NNRSSLSNYTQTSSNIS

-266 VGYAVK
+266 VGYSIT
-272 SEFGTRNDPYTGNK
+272 SEFGTRTDPYTGNK
-286 ASHSGL
+286 TSHSGL

-306 IAAKSGTVIRVNND
+306 IAAKSGTVIKVNND
-320 PTCESNSLNESCNGS
+320 PTCESNGLNESCNGS

-400 NPLNYISENNER
+400 NPLNYISENNAR
-412 PSATSNNVL
+412 PSTTSNNVL

-436 NGYSNEAVAG
+436 NGYSDEAVAG

-532 RPGASHCNNGKRQNF
+532 KPGVAHCSDGKRRNF

>member
-1 MHSDERIEDLANEL
+1 
-15 GIDSG
+15 
-20 TSSNSADRMRK
+20 
-31 VAEAVG
+31 
-37 MNDFNSLHDVD
+37 
-48 KLEEKLKEQ
+48 
-57 AREKRTNED
+57 
-66 LKRREDLRNNTGSVK
+66 
-81 RNSGRNAYL
+81 
-90 NKLNNKNYYK
+90 
-100 NQSDELKNRLENA
+100 
-113 KKERQMSNKRNA
+113 
-125 DGTFSDKTREEKKE
+125 
-139 DKKNLADAKKD
+139 
-150 LRNNKINNMK
+150 
-160 SKAFAATHPIEAQKM
+160 
-175 KLKGAWK
+175 
-182 KLPLKVKLIIIG
+182 
-194 IGISFISSAIFI
+194 
-206 VVLFAPLIQ
+206 
-215 LGIVRSDTSGSSS
+215 
-228 NSSLSNYTQTSSNIS
+228 
-243 YWWPIGSSETRTE
+243 
-256 NGVTYADGEP
+256 
-266 VGYAVK
+266 
-272 SEFGTRNDPYTGNK
+272 
-286 ASHSGL
+286 
-292 DIAPLSGDYGTVNV
+292 
-306 IAAKSGTVIRVNND
+306 
-320 PTCESNSLNESCNGS
+320 
-335 GYGNYVEIEHQDGNT
+335 
-350 TLYGHMHKNTITV
+350 MHKNTITV

>member
-1 MHSDERIEDLANEL
+1 MNNNQDNEEQTNNISENNSNIENNNIVVDDNNVIDEQKSNSNKKGIINLALKKMPLKWKIILIIVIL
-15 GIDSG
+15 GILL
-20 TSSNSADRMRK
+20 SA
-31 VAEAVG
+31 V
-37 MNDFNSLHDVD
+37 F
-48 KLEEKLKEQ
+48 
-57 AREKRTNED
+57 
-66 LKRREDLRNNTGSVK
+66 
-81 RNSGRNAYL
+81 
-90 NKLNNKNYYK
+90 
-100 NQSDELKNRLENA
+100 
-113 KKERQMSNKRNA
+113 
-125 DGTFSDKTREEKKE
+125 
-139 DKKNLADAKKD
+139 
-150 LRNNKINNMK
+150 
-160 SKAFAATHPIEAQKM
+160 
-175 KLKGAWK
+175 
-182 KLPLKVKLIIIG
+182 IIIL
-194 IGISFISSAIFI
+194 I
-206 VVLFAPLIQ
+206 APLMELDIIEKIST
-215 LGIVRSDTSGSSS
+215 GNNR
-228 NSSLSNYTQTSSNIS
+228 SSLSNYSQTSSNIS

-458 PNAVNELGCVGIVQ
+458 PNAVNELGFVGIVQ